1 MKRSEVFTP
10 TALPKVTFIEDH
22 LIEKRKTLLQALE
35 MGGAV
40 ITLSGPSK
48 SGKTVFVE
56 KTLGGDNLIQVTGAG
71 ITQADT
77 LWKRV
82 FDIIGTPIPTSAT
95 SGSGAQQTI
104 GGRVEGGIPLVG
116 KGEVSTGANWS
127 QTSAQVSDVSPDYLN
142 LIIKELANSGL
153 VVFIDDFHYIPL
165 TVQNE
170 IANLIKEAV
179 RNGVRFICAS
189 VPYHSDDVIIANAD
203 LRGRMVKMDFDY
215 WKPEELAKIAAK
227 GFEALNVSVADAVV
241 SAFAAEAAGS
251 PQLMQALCLHLCFEK
266 DVFERNEIRIGI
278 PADLM
283 LIGKVC
289 KMTSL
294 MNDYSS
300 VIASMK
306 EGPKT
311 RGEKRKNYALNNT
324 TVKDVYPLVLL
335 AVAQD
340 PPELTIRYQNLIGR
354 IQSLCTADTPSGS
367 SVTGACAQMSEIAN
381 GAANAFIIEWDSES
395 DVLDLR
401 DPYLLFA
408 LRWSDLL

>member
-1 MKRSEVFTP
+1 MKRSDVFTP

-22 LIEKRKTLLQALE
+22 LHEKRRTLLQALE

-40 ITLSGPSK
+40 VTLSGPSK

-56 KTLGGDNLIQVTGAG
+56 KTLGADNLIQVTGAG
-71 ITQADT
+71 ITQADA

-82 FDIIGTPIPTSAT
+82 FDIIGTPIPTSTT
-95 SGSGAQQTI
+95 SGSGSQQSI
-104 GGRVEGGIPLVG
+104 GGKVEGGVPFVG
-116 KGEVSTGANWS
+116 KGEVSSGANWS
-127 QTSAQVSDVSPDYLN
+127 QSSAHVSDVSPDYLN
-142 LIIKELANSGL
+142 LIVKELANTGL
-153 VVFIDDFHYIPL
+153 VVFIDDFHYIPGN
-165 TVQNE
+165 VQNE
-170 IANLIKEAV
+170 IATLIKEAV
-179 RNGVRFICAS
+179 RNGVRFICAA

-203 LRGRMVKMDFDY
+203 LRGRMVKLDFDY

-227 GFEALNVSVADAVV
+227 GFEALNVAVADSLVTT
-241 SAFAAEAAGS
+241 FAAEAAGS

-266 DVFERNEIRIGI
+266 DIVETNATRIGI
-278 PADLM
+278 PSNLA
-283 LIGKVC
+283 LIEKVC

-300 VIASMK
+300 VIAAMK

-311 RGEKRKNYALNNT
+311 RGEKRKNYVLKNSA
-324 TVKDVYPLVLL
+324 VMDVYPLILS
-335 AVAQD
+335 AVALN

-354 IQSLCTADTPSGS
+354 IQSLCAADTPSGS
-367 SVTGACAQMSEIAN
+367 SVTGACSQMSEIAN
-381 GAANAFIIEWDSES
+381 GAASAFIVEWDNEY

-408 LRWSDLL
+408 LRWSDWR